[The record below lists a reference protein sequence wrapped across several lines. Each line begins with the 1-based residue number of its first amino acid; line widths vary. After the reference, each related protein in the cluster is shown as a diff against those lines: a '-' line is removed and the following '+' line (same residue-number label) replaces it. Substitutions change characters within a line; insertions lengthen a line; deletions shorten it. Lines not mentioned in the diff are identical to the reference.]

1 MSAQEKEPYEEM
13 SKIDELR
20 YLEEV
25 RQGDGLTMELFWG
38 VFFFLNTHEITVLPC
53 HQMDG
58 YKSSKPDNEPH
69 QYHVVAFS

>member
-25 RQGDGLTMELFWG
+25 RQGDGLTMELFCG
-38 VFFFLNTHEITVLPC
+38 GLFFLKHSRNHCFALPS
-53 HQMDG
+53 DG
-58 YKSSKPDNEPH
+58 RIQVIK
-69 QYHVVAFS
+69 AG